1 MIFDAFSSSV
11 HAEWNG
17 DHTDEYCDTEV
28 LRAECADGEVLA
40 MEKAHY
46 GRMKIG
52 RCVEIP
58 MGNVGCF
65 TDVLRL
71 ADRRCSGRRVCEL
84 RVPDAEFEA
93 SHPCLRELKTYLEA
107 SYTCIKGDGLVIL
120 NRRAVDR
127 FLIHAIFCIFSRF
140 IIRFI
145 LFVMHERMYL

>member
-1 MIFDAFSSSV
+1 MHKEPSCIFLCV
-11 HAEWNG
+11 HPYTEWNG

-28 LRAECADGEVLA
+28 LRAECADGEVLV

-107 SYTCIKGDGLVIL
+107 SYTCIKGDGLVIF
-120 NRRAVDR
+120 NRRCGQVSDLCHLLSI
-127 FLIHAIFCIFSRF
+127 FMLYHKIHP
-140 IIRFI
+140 I
-145 LFVMHERMYL
+145 LHT

>member
-1 MIFDAFSSSV
+1 MKLHLEALFQYYSRNSFINYLHFCVCGGGGVEEKTDRI
-11 HAEWNG
+11 
-17 DHTDEYCDTEV
+17 DEYCDTEV
-28 LRAECADGEVLA
+28 LRAECSDGEVLVL
-40 MEKAHY
+40 EKAVY

-107 SYTCIKGDGLVIL
+107 SYTCIKGA
-120 NRRAVDR
+120 RY
-127 FLIHAIFCIFSRF
+127 LIGSEPFS
-140 IIRFI
+140 
-145 LFVMHERMYL
+145 M